1 MPSARGLGLSGR
13 EVSTLKLLASAR
25 EKAVEGGIAT
35 RRCMRVPQFAAT
47 REKAAG
53 ELSVAEEI
61 PAATEF
67 PTAEELSVFPG
78 GCSAARGFRSGSW
91 PASVVR
97 AIAFMQDF
105 AYVS

>member
-13 EVSTLKLLASAR
+13 EVSTLKLLASA
-25 EKAVEGGIAT
+25 
-35 RRCMRVPQFAAT
+35 

-105 AYVS
+105 ACVS